1 MAGLVQ
7 DRNGEKRMDKQIG
20 CMSGFLQIF
29 DRQQILAGKRIH
41 STKRLPPSSGVP
53 ASSET
58 VSSVKSPVFSGEVG
72 KTEPQKHAVVVPASP
87 NSSQSSVEGN
97 AKVRPIAMPEISQ
110 LLVPREVRMNNAVAS
125 VNGANCNSKVAE
137 GDDKQRRSPSVI
149 ARLMG
154 LEPLSSSDQKSS
166 QPVTKLTLRRS
177 ASESTDSRDLVRSK
191 YIDGTNF
198 QVKLPNHSQKRTVET
213 IVTDEGRNV
222 GNRDSSNGSA
232 MKSMRNASGNP
243 KSESPRT
250 SPWRSSQQKRSFF
263 DSADFF
269 PEPNQMTVSMH
280 GDFEKKLKMRGM
292 DEQSND
298 LGTLKQI
305 LEVLQLKG
313 LLRSTRPPIRD
324 HQQNFVF
331 DRNLPSDE
339 SSIILMKPSRSAVSK
354 VDKQRSA
361 DDSRGPRRYAT
372 EISPSIS
379 PKREGGAVDRTGRSP
394 VRARNS
400 SPTRIESNLKSCN
413 SIVKRRP
420 LSIEIQKRAN
430 DSSDSLRT
438 TPINSPKLTPKRNHS
453 STNRSPIHQKPMES
467 SSFNSPKQRIIKNV
481 VTDDESS
488 SISESTFSTPST
500 TDTERSK
507 WEGLRE
513 GRSSLHKYDKL
524 QHSVGKM
531 NSATES
537 PPISTTVLPSPVSVL
552 DSGFD
557 KDESS
562 SPSHSIDYKA
572 TLAVDFEEG
581 SWSSSILETK
591 STEHQ
596 EFISDDSD
604 FIYISEILGASYSQH
619 LQEDSNVFFSI
630 EKQLYNTKDTSKV
643 SKRQRKLVFDVIVEI
658 LEKSR
663 QFPPWKKV
671 VSFTDSG
678 MSLKQIWSEFQKIRE
693 INTGDGL
700 LELITGVLRKD
711 IVGINDWEDYP
722 IETSETIL
730 DIERMIF
737 KDLVNEAIGDLSE
750 FSGRSMFLR
759 PQRKLVF

>member
-1 MAGLVQ
+1 M
-7 DRNGEKRMDKQIG
+7 
-20 CMSGFLQIF
+20 
-29 DRQQILAGKRIH
+29 
-41 STKRLPPSSGVP
+41 
-53 ASSET
+53 
-58 VSSVKSPVFSGEVG
+58 SSVKSPVFSGEVG

-500 TDTERSK
+500 TDTEVYK
-507 WEGLRE
+507 CQL
-513 GRSSLHKYDKL
+513 LL
-524 QHSVGKM
+524 
-531 NSATES
+531 S
-537 PPISTTVLPSPVSVL
+537 P
-552 DSGFD
+552 
-557 KDESS
+557 
-562 SPSHSIDYKA
+562 
-572 TLAVDFEEG
+572 
-581 SWSSSILETK
+581 
-591 STEHQ
+591 
-596 EFISDDSD
+596 
-604 FIYISEILGASYSQH
+604 
-619 LQEDSNVFFSI
+619 
-630 EKQLYNTKDTSKV
+630 
-643 SKRQRKLVFDVIVEI
+643 
-658 LEKSR
+658 
-663 QFPPWKKV
+663 
-671 VSFTDSG
+671 
-678 MSLKQIWSEFQKIRE
+678 
-693 INTGDGL
+693 
-700 LELITGVLRKD
+700 GVL
-711 IVGINDWEDYP
+711 IY
-722 IETSETIL
+722 S
-730 DIERMIF
+730 F
-737 KDLVNEAIGDLSE
+737 YS
-750 FSGRSMFLR
+750 F
-759 PQRKLVF
+759 